1 MRRANRLLLLKTIAL
16 LSMVRWWNI
25 LLLIAAQYLTSVF
38 VLQSPSLWK
47 HTLMDV
53 FLHLLVLSTSLVVA
67 AGFIINN
74 FYDKEKDLVN
84 RPHQTAFEHLVSQ
97 PTALNF
103 YLFFNLAAL
112 VIAAGIS
119 FRAVLFFAAYALALW
134 LYSHKVKRLPMVAN
148 LVKGLLSFVP
158 FFAVFIYYKLP
169 HWELVFYALFLFTL
183 ELSRGL
189 VKDVIGLKGAVV
201 FGYPTV
207 PARTGDLGLQR
218 HLLMVNLWSWLF
230 GAGLIL
236 LNGPM
241 HWGILLYLA
250 LMLLLQALTTWK
262 LPTWVEVPEKANRLH
277 SIYKLVLI
285 GGVVLLPLL
294 H

>member
-1 MRRANRLLLLKTIAL
+1 MRRSNRLLLLKTIAL

-25 LLLIAAQYLTSVF
+25 LLLAAAQYLTSIF
-38 VLQSPSLWK
+38 VLQSPAMWK
-47 HTLMDV
+47 HTLLDV

-67 AGFIINN
+67 SGFIINN

-134 LYSHKVKRLPMVAN
+134 LYSHKVKRLPVVAN

-201 FGYPTV
+201 YGYPTV

-218 HLLMVNLWSWLF
+218 HLLMINLWSWLV
-230 GAGLIL
+230 GIGLIIFSGPLHVGL
-236 LNGPM
+236 LAYM
-241 HWGILLYLA
+241 A
-250 LMLLLQALTTWK
+250 LMVLLQALSVWK
-262 LPTWVEVPEKANRLH
+262 LPSWLEVPQKARRFH
-277 SIYKLVLI
+277 RVYKLALI
-285 GGVVLLPLL
+285 IGVALLPLL
-294 H
+294 G